1 MVLVPCSVPQ
11 KCSSFQGSAAQ
22 MSLLA
27 DMCQPPW
34 ACTGAALL
42 PNSESLKKKTQKT
55 VTESKAC
62 ASDPREWVRMGIASG
77 GKEGMLPSELWEA
90 GWVPCPFPGC
100 VWLCWWNPRSLS
112 KEDDSQHTQRV
123 LLLQHGLVS
132 TGSTLGPHGCFS
144 CFFFLWRPG
153 ITTQIFK
160 ALFPF
165 KLFLLCFP
173 QADFKERKER
183 SWTCCWRY

>member
-27 DMCQPPW
+27 DMCQPPC

-42 PNSESLKKKTQKT
+42 PNSESLKKPQKT

-62 ASDPREWVRMGIASG
+62 ASDPREWVRMVIAAG

-90 GWVPCPFPGC
+90 GWVPCPFPVPRLCLAVLVESPLPLKGGWFTAHTASAAAPARLGEHRIHSGTS
-100 VWLCWWNPRSLS
+100 WL
-112 KEDDSQHTQRV
+112 
-123 LLLQHGLVS
+123 
-132 TGSTLGPHGCFS
+132 
-144 CFFFLWRPG
+144 
-153 ITTQIFK
+153 
-160 ALFPF
+160 
-165 KLFLLCFP
+165 LFLLFLP
-173 QADFKERKER
+173 LETWNNHPNF
-183 SWTCCWRY
+183 